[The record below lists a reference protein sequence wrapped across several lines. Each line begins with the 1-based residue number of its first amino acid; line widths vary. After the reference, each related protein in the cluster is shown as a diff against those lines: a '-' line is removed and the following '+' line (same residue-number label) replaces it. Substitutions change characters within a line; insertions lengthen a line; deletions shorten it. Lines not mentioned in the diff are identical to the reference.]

1 MAKLFEDY
9 NVGEKA
15 SFTKTVTESDVY
27 TYAGVTGDYN
37 PAHVNK
43 VYAENS
49 MFKGR
54 IAHGMFAGGLISAVL
69 GTKMP
74 GEGAIYISQNLKFLA
89 PVYFDD
95 TITAECEII
104 EKLEKGRLKIKTTCT
119 NQNNVV
125 VVDGEA
131 ILMIPRPKK

>member
-1 MAKLFEDY
+1 MSKLYEDY
-9 NVGEKA
+9 NVGDKA

-27 TYAGVTGDYN
+27 TYAGITGDFN

-49 MFKGR
+49 MFKKR
-54 IAHGMFAGGLISAVL
+54 IAHGMFSAGLISAVL

-74 GEGAIYISQNLKFLA
+74 GEGAIYISQNLNFLA
-89 PVYFDD
+89 PVFFDD
-95 TITAECEII
+95 TITAECEVI

-119 NQNNVV
+119 NQDDVV
-125 VVDGEA
+125 VVSGEA
-131 ILMIPRPKK
+131 VLLIPRPKN